1 MKFSDI
7 SGRLYGLEGRLLEDE
22 LYQIVWEEIERNEMD
37 PVAQARSVEEGGE
50 LDAKVRAA
58 YIKHRLRRLND
69 QLKVEELVAKETIRQ
84 EQEDISRKKLNKKG
98 GLHTAR
104 CAISNSV
111 FSIKIIL
118 AYAVL
123 VPINSSAKT
132 FDHRWVGLALSLC
145 NLSRLSL

>member
-84 EQEDISRKKLNKKG
+84 EQEDISRKEAEQKRRLAHCKVCDIKFSFFNKNHSG
-98 GLHTAR
+98 ICR
-104 CAISNSV
+104 SCAYKFLGKN
-111 FSIKIIL
+111 F
-118 AYAVL
+118 
-123 VPINSSAKT
+123 
-132 FDHRWVGLALSLC
+132 
-145 NLSRLSL
+145 